1 MKILFLTNSKKSFI
15 DRVLVCIESSHSVTN
30 ILLKP
35 GKIFNFLKVVMY
47 APQSDI
53 IWCEFASYHALYGVF
68 IGRLFSKKTIVHVHR
83 FEVNDSTFF
92 QPLIIWTIRN
102 ANQVLCPSEYI
113 AKRIKAISGVDA
125 KILYNSALEP
135 IDFDYILSVGALIKR
150 KGHDKLI
157 IEFKEK
163 YGQSGMKLIILG
175 NGPEK
180 QNLEKLIEDLNLK
193 DRAYIITE
201 YIPDIILDLL
211 YKNCKIFALLSE
223 DEGMSVSIIEAGMYD
238 KELWITDI
246 EPNKEYLSTPKEKFT
261 IGYMHKSIDDMLNSL
276 VKND

>member
-15 DRVLVCIESSHSVTN
+15 DRVLSCIESNHSVTN

-35 GKIFNFLKVVMY
+35 SKISNFLKVIVC
-47 APQSDI
+47 APQTDI

-102 ANQVLCPSEYI
+102 ATQILCPSEYI
-113 AKRIKAISGVDA
+113 AKRIKAISGVEA
-125 KILYNSALEP
+125 EILYNSAPEP
-135 IDFDYILSVGALIKR
+135 IDFDYILSVGALITR

-163 YGQSGMKLIILG
+163 YQFSDMRLIILG

-180 QNLEKLIEDLNLK
+180 ENLEKLIEDIGLNN
-193 DRAYIITE
+193 RVHIITE
-201 YIPDIILDLL
+201 YISDVILDLL

-223 DEGMSVSIIEAGMYD
+223 DEGMSVSIIEAGMYN
-238 KELWITDI
+238 KELWIADI
-246 EPNKEYLSTPKEKFT
+246 APN
-261 IGYMHKSIDDMLNSL
+261 
-276 VKND
+276 